1 MSKEGEGLVSG
12 LGIMTGGGTALKARG
27 CPPICCANRFPPRP
41 LRGTGRV
48 VPWP

>member
-12 LGIMTGGGTALKARG
+12 LGIMTGGGTALKAAGAPQFAAQIGSPHVRW
-27 CPPICCANRFPPRP
+27 
-41 LRGTGRV
+41 RGTGRV